1 MPECA
6 PARVVVTR
14 RMPGPVEDRLAAS
27 GLDVTFNED
36 DTPFDRAGL
45 VRALQEAD
53 GILLAVGDR
62 IDGPLLDAEGRRRA
76 QIVANFGVG
85 VNHIDLDAA
94 RERGVIITNTP
105 GVLTDATADTAM
117 MLILQATRR
126 ASEMEALLRR
136 GGWGGFS
143 PTAMLG
149 MSIQGKILGIVGMGR
164 IGQATAR
171 RAVLGFGMKA
181 IYFNRS
187 SVGPFDFPAES
198 RPSIEA
204 VMQEADVI
212 SLHAP
217 GGGANRHLISAER
230 IALMKPTAYLV
241 NTARGDVIDEAA
253 LTAAL
258 AEGRIAGAGLD
269 VFEREPQVPAE
280 LIAIPSATL
289 LPHIGSATLET
300 RTAMGMLAAE
310 NLIAHF
316 RGEPLPSRVV

>member
-1 MPECA
+1 MSTP
-6 PARVVVTR
+6 RIIVTR
-14 RMPGPVEDRLAAS
+14 KMPQAVEDRLAAS
-27 GLDVTFNED
+27 GLDVVFNED
-36 DTPFDRAGL
+36 DRLFTRADTI
-45 VRALQEAD
+45 RALQEAD
-53 GILLAVGDR
+53 GILLAVGDPL
-62 IDGPLLDAEGRRRA
+62 DGVLLDAEGRRRA
-76 QIVANFGVG
+76 RIIANFGVG

-94 RERGVIITNTP
+94 RARGVIVTNTP

-126 ASEMEALLRR
+126 ASEMELALRR
-136 GGWGGFS
+136 GEWGGFS
-143 PTAMLG
+143 PTADLG
-149 MSIQGKILGIVGMGR
+149 MSIQGKTLGVVGMGR
-164 IGQATAR
+164 IGAATAR

-187 SVGPFDFPAES
+187 AVGPWDFPAEA

-204 VMQEADVI
+204 VMEEADVVTI
-212 SLHAP
+212 HAP
-217 GGGANRHLISAER
+217 GGGANRGLISAER
-230 IALMKPTAYLV
+230 IARMKPTAYLV
-241 NTARGDVIDEAA
+241 NTARGDVIDEPA

-258 AEGRIAGAGLD
+258 AERRIAGAGLD
-269 VFEREPQVPAE
+269 VFAHEPNVPPE
-280 LIAIPSATL
+280 LVALENVTL